1 MEMTQKEIDNWQES
15 RKFCIQKVSNQQG
28 GTSTSTIP
36 AAEEGNGSE
45 GDNTNEEV
53 PGGTLSDESFNKE
66 VYNRHTTTKQSVE
79 TAEASQDV
87 EQGDTQTPSSMN
99 APTPSASKDTTKSPN
114 SQENQP
120 KTDEKVEEP
129 QKEEELRQ
137 LTEADID
144 ADEIADEYSK
154 ELAKDFL
161 RGENTGTIAELFYR
175 EIAIRAQKKSKKKEE
190 KKHSKQKPS
199 NIPPVGQ
206 AAIESG
212 KLVIEGVP
220 ESKLKT
226 EAPKTSGN
234 DLVQQ
239 ALDEL
244 KDVMKRFRDAG
255 RMDANVSLIGLNSRQ
270 MEMLGEFFRA
280 TAKFGYAIIRSGA
293 ITFGNHEGQVI
304 DPKD

>member
-1 MEMTQKEIDNWQES
+1 MEITQKEIDNWQES
-15 RKFCIQKVSNQQG
+15 RKFCIQKGSNQQG

-36 AAEEGNGSE
+36 AAEEGNGRE

-53 PGGTLSDESFNKE
+53 PGGTLSDESYNKE

-120 KTDEKVEEP
+120 KTDEIVEEP

-144 ADEIADEYSK
+144 ADEIADENSK

-161 RGENTGTIAELFYR
+161 RGENTGIIAELFYR
-175 EIAIRAQKKSKKKEE
+175 EIAGRAQNKGER
-190 KKHSKQKPS
+190 
-199 NIPPVGQ
+199 
-206 AAIESG
+206 ES
-212 KLVIEGVP
+212 
-220 ESKLKT
+220 
-226 EAPKTSGN
+226 
-234 DLVQQ
+234 
-239 ALDEL
+239 
-244 KDVMKRFRDAG
+244 
-255 RMDANVSLIGLNSRQ
+255 
-270 MEMLGEFFRA
+270 
-280 TAKFGYAIIRSGA
+280 
-293 ITFGNHEGQVI
+293 
-304 DPKD
+304 